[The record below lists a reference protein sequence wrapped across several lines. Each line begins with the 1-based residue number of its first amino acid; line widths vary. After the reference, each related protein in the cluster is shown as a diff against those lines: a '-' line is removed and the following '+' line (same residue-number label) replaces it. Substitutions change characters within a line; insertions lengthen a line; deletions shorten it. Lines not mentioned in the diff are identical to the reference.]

1 MKSTSADVKI
11 TDNTG
16 QVLSGLKAQAARALE
31 IIGGKAE
38 SYTKALTPVD
48 TGALRNSFTHS
59 VDGTT
64 VTVGSNLEYSIYVE
78 LGTGKLYSPPPDW
91 MEAQAQR
98 GRGLDHWVYKGDDG
112 KSHMGFPRA
121 GAHMLQHGVGDHIS
135 EYESIIKRE
144 LSR

>member
-1 MKSTSADVKI
+1 MKADVKI
-11 TDNTG
+11 EDNTG
-16 QVLSGLKAQAARALE
+16 QVLSSMKAQVARALE

-59 VDGTT
+59 VGGTT
-64 VTVGSNLEYSIYVE
+64 VTISSGISYAPFVE
-78 LGTGKLYSPPPDW
+78 LGTGKLYSPPPEW

-98 GRGLDHWVYKGDDG
+98 GRGLDRWFYKDVQG
-112 KSHMGFPRA
+112 KWHVGYPRK
-121 GAHMLQHGVGDHIS
+121 GAHMLQKGIGDHID
-135 EYESIIKRE
+135 EFKNIIKSE